1 MVKCK
6 ICGTEKEISI
16 VEHLRHT
23 HKLSVPGYREIY
35 PDADVKS
42 EEAKKLVSEQ
52 HKKVWQDENYR
63 KRMCE
68 SRQVSHRK
76 ESFREAQSKRIKA
89 VYERGFISWN
99 AGLTK
104 ESDERVASVGRKNSE
119 HLTGRTKEDYE
130 YLKKRSEDLVG
141 IIPIGFDQKK
151 WSEEKI
157 QAWKEK
163 ISKAVSEGIA
173 EGKYSIPKNGYSKG
187 WYEKQNGEKEYY
199 ESSWELELMNHL
211 DSLNIE
217 WTKKHKIIISY
228 KDETGDERR
237 YIPDFLITFNNKKL
251 LLELKGFSR
260 SKPEIE
266 SKKKSAE
273 IWAIENLASYRLC
286 WSVDEAKFAIKEIY
300 EIFKNSK
307 N

>member
-1 MVKCK
+1 MVKCN
-6 ICGTEKEISI
+6 ICGIEKEISI

-23 HKLSVPGYREIY
+23 HKLTVPRYREIY
-35 PDADVKS
+35 PGADVKS

-52 HKKVWQDENYR
+52 NKKVWQDEEYR
-63 KRMCE
+63 KKMRE

-76 ESFREAQSKRIKA
+76 ESFREAQSKRIKE
-89 VYERGFISWN
+89 VYERGFKSWST
-99 AGLTK
+99 GLTK
-104 ESDERVASVGRKNSE
+104 EDDERLACIGRKNSE

-130 YLKKRSEDLVG
+130 YLKKKSESLAG
-141 IIPIGFDQKK
+141 WIPIGFDKKK

-157 QAWKEK
+157 REWKEK
-163 ISKAVSEGIA
+163 ISKTVSEGIA
-173 EGKYSIPKNGYSKG
+173 EGKYSITKNGYSKG

-211 DSLNIE
+211 DSLSLE

-228 KDETGDERR
+228 KDEMGDERR
-237 YIPDFLITFNNKKL
+237 YIPDFLITSNNKKL

-260 SKPEIE
+260 SQIEIE

-273 IWAIENLASYRLC
+273 IWAIENSATYRLC
-286 WSVDEAKFAIKEIY
+286 WSVDKAKFAIKEIY
-300 EIFKNSK
+300 EIFENSK

>member
-1 MVKCK
+1 MVKCQ

-23 HKLSVPGYREIY
+23 HKLTVPEYREIY

-42 EEAKKLVSEQ
+42 EEAKRLVSEQ
-52 HKKVWQDENYR
+52 HKKVWQDEEYR
-63 KRMCE
+63 KKMCE

-76 ESFREAQSKRIKA
+76 ESFREAQSKRIKE
-89 VYERGFISWN
+89 VYERGFKSWS

-104 ESDERVASVGRKNSE
+104 DDDERIASMGRKNSE

-130 YLKKRSEDLVG
+130 YLKKRSENLEG
-141 IIPIGFDQKK
+141 IIPVGFDQKK

-157 QAWKEK
+157 QSWKTK
-163 ISKAVSEGIA
+163 ISKSVSEGLA
-173 EGKYSIPKNGYSKG
+173 EGRYSTPKNGYLKG
-187 WYEKQNGEKEYY
+187 WYQKPDGEKEYY

-211 DSLNIE
+211 DSSSLE

-228 KDETGDERR
+228 EDEFGIQRR
-237 YIPDFLITFNNKKL
+237 YVPDFLIISNSKKL

-260 SKPEIE
+260 SKLEIE
-266 SKKKSAE
+266 LKKKSAE
-273 IWAIENLASYRLC
+273 TWAIENSASYRLC
-286 WSVDEAKFAIKEIY
+286 WSVDEAKLVIEEIY